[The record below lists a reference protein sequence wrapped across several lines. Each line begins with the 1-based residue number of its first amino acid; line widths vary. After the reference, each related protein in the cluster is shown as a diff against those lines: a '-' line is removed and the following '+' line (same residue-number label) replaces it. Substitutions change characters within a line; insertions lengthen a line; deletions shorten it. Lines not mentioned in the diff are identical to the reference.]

1 VTALDAPVGVEGVL
15 AQFAS
20 AGALLASD
28 VRTALTLGRLAGE
41 TDEQVL
47 LAAAL
52 TVRGLRL
59 GSVCVD
65 LAEVRGS
72 VVPEPLLDP
81 HAPPP
86 PSALGNDHVRHGHAH
101 LARPIDRA
109 EPATASQGTAEPGL
123 DGLAWPDPTAWVQA
137 CGASSMV
144 SLEPPPP
151 IWRRQPRTDARPLH
165 LQGSLLYLDRYAQLE
180 QLVRSVLQR
189 RARRAPPAVDP
200 ALLRE
205 VLDEVL
211 PPGPNDQRL
220 AAAAAVT
227 GWVTVIAGGPGT
239 GKTTTV
245 GSLLAVLS
253 GLADRTGEAPP
264 RVALAAPTGKA
275 AARLTEQ
282 LGGAPVAQTIHRLLG
297 SRPWQGTR
305 FEHSWQT
312 RLPYDVVVVDETSM
326 VSLEL
331 MARLLES
338 LPPTCRVVLV
348 GDPDQLSSVDAGAV
362 LGDLV
367 ERPARRS
374 SDRREQLLAAVVPDD
389 LAGHQQTP
397 APTVQAELRRDL
409 VRLRHNRRAER
420 AIARLGDAIRSGDAD
435 AVVAALTSDA
445 TEQGVVEWLDLDPAH
460 AGPVELGSVRHDV
473 VQSGVAMVHAARRG
487 DAAGALQALG
497 EHRLLC
503 AHRVGSY
510 GVSDW
515 RLRAERWISE
525 GLGRGAASPW
535 GSDEDAFAVG
545 RALLVAENDRAV
557 GLWNGD
563 TGVVVAAEPGVLA
576 VVDRGGGVTLQ
587 VPVHRLPAVQSPLAM
602 TVHKA
607 QGSEA
612 DRVTVVLPPP
622 QSPLLT
628 RELLYTAVT
637 RARHLV
643 RVVGTEPAVR
653 AAVERR
659 VTRASGLRH
668 GWD

>member
-1 VTALDAPVGVEGVL
+1 VQGLLGEFAAAGVL
-15 AQFAS
+15 LPA
-20 AGALLASD
+20 D
-28 VRTALTLGRLAGE
+28 VRVALTLGRLTGDA
-41 TDEQVL
+41 DERVL

-52 TVRGLRL
+52 AVRALRL

-72 VVPEPLLDP
+72 AVPEPLLDP
-81 HAPPP
+81 DAPPP
-86 PSALGNDHVRHGHAH
+86 PPALGNDHVRHAH
-101 LARPIDRA
+101 VSSARPIDRA
-109 EPATASQGTAEPGL
+109 ELVPASQGTAEPGL
-123 DGLAWPDPTAWVQA
+123 DGLPWPDPTSWVHA

-151 IWRRQPRTDARPLH
+151 IWRREPRPDARPLH

-180 QLVRSVLQR
+180 QLVRTVLQQ
-189 RARRAPPAVDP
+189 RARRGPPVVDP

-205 VLDEVL
+205 VLDQVF
-211 PPGPNDQRL
+211 PSGPNDQRL

-227 GWVTVIAGGPGT
+227 GWVTVVAGGPGT

-245 GSLLAVLS
+245 GSLLAVLR

-264 RVALAAPTGKA
+264 RVALAAPTGRA

-282 LGGAPVAQTIHRLLG
+282 LRGTPVAQTLHRLLG
-297 SRPWQGTR
+297 WRPWQGSR
-305 FEHSWQT
+305 FEHSWQN
-312 RLPYDVVVVDETSM
+312 RLPYDLVVVDETSM

-348 GDPDQLSSVDAGAV
+348 GDPDQLASVDAGAV

-367 ERPARRS
+367 ERPARRTP
-374 SDRREQLLAAVVPDD
+374 DGREQLLAAVVPDD
-389 LAGHQQTP
+389 LAGHGQAS
-397 APTVQAELRRDL
+397 APMLQAELRRDL
-409 VRLRHNRRAER
+409 VRLRHNRRAEQ
-420 AIARLGDAIRSGDAD
+420 AIARLGDAIRGGDPD

-445 TEQGVVEWLDLDPAH
+445 AEQGVVEWLDLDPAH
-460 AGPVELGSVRHDV
+460 AGAVELTGVRDDV

-487 DAAGALQALG
+487 DAAAALQALG
-497 EHRLLC
+497 RHRLLC

-510 GVSDW
+510 GVVDW
-515 RLRAERWISE
+515 RLRAERWIGE
-525 GLGRGAASPW
+525 GLGRGVESPW
-535 GSDEDAFAVG
+535 GSDQDAFAVG
-545 RALLVAENDRAV
+545 RPLLVTENDRAV

-563 TGVVVAAEPGVLA
+563 TGVVVAAQPGMLA
-576 VVDRGGGVTLQ
+576 VVDRGGGAMVR

-602 TVHKA
+602 TVHRA

-612 DRVTVVLPPP
+612 DHVTVVLPPLG
-622 QSPLLT
+622 SPLLT

-643 RVVGTEPAVR
+643 RVLGAEQSVR
-653 AAVERR
+653 AAVQRR
-659 VTRASGLRH
+659 VTRASGLRE